1 MIGRWSIV
9 SHWSLVI
16 GVPAEALA
24 KAGHWSVRSFNLKPI
39 PWVLALIVASLL
51 AGESA
56 SAAPTQGDAEPARIQ
71 SVFARDM
78 ALRDFAELMT
88 RGCEADWKVLVSE
101 QAGDKR
107 ISFYLSNTGI
117 EETLRSIC
125 ATYGLWYRRSPRS
138 DIVQIVTMEEYR
150 QGLNLYADEVVEV
163 VPVMYPA
170 PEEIGDALA
179 RLFQDRVVWDPPPE
193 DISDDMPRIEG
204 ALDRM
209 DTMADR
215 ATLVDA
221 ETLGGTTA
229 SYRDRYDRSSY
240 RRRSGDAWSRSGD
253 YDVRSGRSS
262 GATEAQTLD
271 DVVEQQQRALD
282 AQQAGRGIPEEI
294 GGRNDRPGL
303 VYISASPS
311 ANALILRSS
320 DAASVE
326 TIKTVIRQLDKPK
339 PQVLLEVR
347 VLDIQLGDEESRGVD
362 WLFQQGPS
370 SDGIMLSGGR
380 ATGITP
386 EPGNV
391 IRSSDTATLAPQG
404 TGIDPLATVFNLVSA
419 DVRARVQFLRD
430 EQRIRSLATPS
441 LLVADNEAS
450 RIFIGS
456 EVTVLEK
463 VEPKVEFYG
472 ENNENS
478 RTTYTVTSPR
488 ERIGTTLLITP
499 KIHADRTVTIRL
511 LQEETQL
518 GSQRTVEYGQ
528 TAADQF
534 TSQDIEERSVTTTV
548 LAKDGHAVAIG
559 GLIRERDEERETGVP
574 LLMHIPLLGE
584 LFKRTTRSA
593 TRSELLVL
601 IRPRVLLAPGEG
613 ATASREAVEQVNRS
627 AEELRRQWHGSEKR
641 VDEIETEAGDDD

>member
-1 MIGRWSIV
+1 MID
-9 SHWSLVI
+9 HWFLVI
-16 GVPAEALA
+16 RTHIPTSPRPRTRRGRLRVLCVAALLVGVTA
-24 KAGHWSVRSFNLKPI
+24 F
-39 PWVLALIVASLL
+39 
-51 AGESA
+51 
-56 SAAPTQGDAEPARIQ
+56 AAPAREEAAQARIQ
-71 SVFARDM
+71 SVFVRDM

-107 ISFYLSNTGI
+107 ISFYLSDTGI

-150 QGLNLYADEVVEV
+150 QGLNLYADEAVEV

-170 PEEIGDALA
+170 PAEIGDALA

-193 DISDDMPRIEG
+193 DISDDMSRIEG

-215 ATLVDA
+215 ATLVDSV
-221 ETLGGTTA
+221 ELGGTSA
-229 SYRDRYDRSSY
+229 YDRDRYDSFAN
-240 RRRSGDAWSRSGD
+240 RRRPGRYGVRSERSG
-253 YDVRSGRSS
+253 
-262 GATEAQTLD
+262 GAAQERTLD
-271 DVVEQQQRALD
+271 DVVEQQKRALD
-282 AQQAGRGIPEEI
+282 AQQAAQGIPEDV

-320 DAASVE
+320 DAVSVE
-326 TIKTVIRQLDKPK
+326 TIKNVIRQLDKPK
-339 PQVLLEVR
+339 PQVLLEVK
-347 VLDIQLGDEESRGVD
+347 VLDIQLGDEEARGVD
-362 WLFQQGPS
+362 WLFQS
-370 SDGIMLSGGR
+370 SAGDGQTLGGGR
-380 ATGITP
+380 ATGVTA
-386 EPGNV
+386 EPGDT
-391 IRSSDTATLAPQG
+391 IRSPDGATLTPRG
-404 TGIDPLATVFNLVSA
+404 TGLDPLATVFSFVSA
-419 DVRARVQFLRD
+419 DVRTRIQLLQD
-430 EQRIRSLATPS
+430 ERRIRALATPS
-441 LLVADNEAS
+441 LMVADNEAS
-450 RIFIGS
+450 RIFIGR

-463 VEPKVEFYG
+463 VEPETTFVG
-472 ENNENS
+472 TENPQQV
-478 RTTYTVTSPR
+478 TTYNVTSPR

-518 GSQRTVEYGQ
+518 GAQRTIEYGQ
-528 TAADQF
+528 TATDQF

-548 LAKDGHAVAIG
+548 LAKDNHAVAIG
-559 GLIRERDEERETGVP
+559 GLIRERDEERQTGVP
-574 LLMHIPLLGE
+574 FLMHIPLLGE
-584 LFKRTTRSA
+584 IFRRTTRSA

-613 ATASREAVEQVNRS
+613 EIASRESVEQVERG
-627 AEELRRQWHGSEKR
+627 AEKLRRRWR
-641 VDEIETEAGDDD
+641 RFDEHAAKAEDEALDDD

>member
-1 MIGRWSIV
+1 MID
-9 SHWSLVI
+9 HWFLVI
-16 GVPAEALA
+16 RTHIPTSPRPRTRRGRLRVLCVAALLVGVTA
-24 KAGHWSVRSFNLKPI
+24 F
-39 PWVLALIVASLL
+39 
-51 AGESA
+51 
-56 SAAPTQGDAEPARIQ
+56 AAPAREEAAQARIQ
-71 SVFARDM
+71 SVFVRDM

-107 ISFYLSNTGI
+107 ISFYLSDTGI

-150 QGLNLYADEVVEV
+150 QGLNLYADEAVEV

-193 DISDDMPRIEG
+193 DISDDMPRIES

-209 DTMADR
+209 DTIADR
-215 ATLVDA
+215 ATLVDSA
-221 ETLGGTTA
+221 DLGGTTTG
-229 SYRDRYDRSSY
+229 YRDRYDDASY
-240 RRRSGDAWSRSGD
+240 RRRSDDAW
-253 YDVRSGRSS
+253 GRTDRY
-262 GATEAQTLD
+262 GGRFGRATEEQTVE

-282 AQQAGRGIPEEI
+282 AQQAARGMPEDI

-320 DAASVE
+320 DAASVD

-347 VLDIQLGDEESRGVD
+347 VLDIQLGDEEARGVD

-380 ATGITP
+380 STGITA
-386 EPGNV
+386 EPGNE
-391 IRSSDTATLAPQG
+391 IRSSDPATLVPQG
-404 TGIDPLATVFNLVSA
+404 TGIDPLAAVFNVVSA
-419 DVRARVQFLRD
+419 DVRARVQFLQD

-463 VEPKVEFYG
+463 VEPETTFVG
-472 ENNENS
+472 TENPQQV
-478 RTTYTVTSPR
+478 TTYNVTSPR

-518 GSQRTVEYGQ
+518 GSRRTIEYGQ
-528 TAADQF
+528 TAMDQF

-548 LAKDGHAVAIG
+548 LAKDNHAVAIG
-559 GLIRERDEERETGVP
+559 GLIRERDEERKTGVP

-584 LFKRTTRSA
+584 LFKRTTLSE

-613 ATASREAVEQVNRS
+613 ETASREAMEKVGRS
-627 AEELRRQWHGSEKR
+627 ADELRRKWREF
-641 VDEIETEAGDDD
+641 DERAETVEEGGAR